1 MSTEPRMHSRAV
13 VRVVFILLTASIVV
27 VTVLSDLFIPWHP
40 YAAFDFSAN
49 RSGEVTWAGVNAQHA
64 GLRAGDRIDVAGL
77 PPAQRVKFFAAPS
90 YILADAG
97 QTMRLPLESGRA
109 VTVTA
114 QTRAR
119 TLGDNVT
126 DVVECLALL
135 LYIVI
140 AAALVLLRPSPVTW
154 AFYGFSYSF
163 CNDGVT
169 LYQHLPF
176 AAVFALVLY
185 GNLALAISP
194 SAFVSFAMRF
204 PDIPL
209 RRTALIAERALL
221 FGVAPIL
228 AASYFI
234 ASSAFVFAAALLP
247 GWLSAIVQS
256 TAYAVF
262 AAGIVV
268 LVARYVTAD
277 REIRSRL
284 QWIVAAFSIAY
295 VPNLVVGGTEFN
307 LGVALPVVFANL
319 TIAWTV
325 IAPIA
330 LAYTVLRHR
339 LFDIRFVF
347 SRALVY
353 AVVTS
358 IVVAALALVDWIFA
372 RWLAESRFAL
382 MAELALAL
390 LMGFAL
396 TTLHRRTEHAVNAVV
411 FRAQAVALA
420 ALRRFAREVDLI
432 ADPNRLI
439 SDTFDVLRARL
450 ETEYA
455 AVYTL
460 DGSAFVLA
468 TPTESYDLPLLL
480 SGDDLA
486 VLRLRR
492 WSEPFECDEPRH
504 PLRGA
509 LLLPMTVRG
518 QLVGFVACG
527 PKRDRTHYLPDEVDA
542 LSTLAHRTG
551 SAHAWL
557 TLREPVRSPLT
568 QIPS

>member
-1 MSTEPRMHSRAV
+1 MQSRAII
-13 VRVVFILLTASIVV
+13 RAAFILFTASVV
-27 VTVLSDLFIPWHP
+27 VATVLSDLFIPWHP
-40 YAAFDFSAN
+40 YAAFDFSAS
-49 RSGEVTWAGVNAQHA
+49 RSGEVTWAGGNAQHA
-64 GLRAGDRIDVAGL
+64 GLRAGDRIDVARL
-77 PPAQRVKFFAAPS
+77 TPAQRVKFFAAPG

-97 QTMRLPLESGRA
+97 QAMQLPVEPGRT

-114 QTRAR
+114 QTRPR
-119 TLGDNVT
+119 TLADNVT
-126 DVVECLALL
+126 DVIECLALL

-169 LYQHLPF
+169 LYRHLPF

-185 GNLALAISP
+185 GNLASAISP

-204 PDIPL
+204 PDIRL
-209 RRTALIAERALL
+209 RRTSATAERILL
-221 FGVAPIL
+221 FGVTPAL
-228 AASYFI
+228 AVFGVAAST
-234 ASSAFVFAAALLP
+234 AFVFAAALLP
-247 GWLSAIVQS
+247 RWISGIQQS
-256 TAYAVF
+256 IGYSVF
-262 AAGIVV
+262 AAGMAV

-284 QWIVAAFSIAY
+284 HWIVVAFSVAY
-295 VPNLVVGGTEFN
+295 APNLVGGAIEFN
-307 LGVALPVVFANL
+307 LGIALPVVFANL
-319 TIAWTV
+319 AIAWTV
-325 IAPIA
+325 IAPVA

-353 AVVTS
+353 AVITS
-358 IVVAALALVDWIFA
+358 IAVAALALVDWVFA
-372 RWLAESRFAL
+372 KWLAESRFAV
-382 MAELALAL
+382 MAELGLAL

-396 TTLHRRTEHAVNAVV
+396 TTLHRRIEHAVNAVV
-411 FRAQAVALA
+411 FRAQAAALA

-439 SDTFDVLRARL
+439 LDTFDALHARL

-460 DGSAFVLA
+460 EGSSFVLA
-468 TPTESYDLPLLL
+468 TPAEGYDLPLLL
-480 SGDDLA
+480 SSDDLA

-492 WSEPFECDEPRH
+492 WSEPFECDEPKH
-504 PLRGA
+504 PFRGA

-518 QLVGFVACG
+518 QLVGFLACG

-551 SAHAWL
+551 SAYAWL
-557 TLREPVRSPLT
+557 TLREAAPPVLT